1 MKVLRLAA
9 IALFSL
15 APLAVCAQSAPS
27 AGKDVAARA
36 EVGAAVTAVGAD
48 SFAGI
53 SIPFAGGVRGYPDV
67 VYETLLG
74 YRPMKLDLFLP
85 PPSFAAKGPR
95 PVIVYIHGGGWVG
108 GGPRRSAAYSDWPKV
123 LASMAEHGY
132 VVASVSYRFAGEAPF
147 PAAIQDVKA
156 AIRFLRANSAKYGI
170 DSGRFVTIGQSAGGH
185 LASLAA
191 VSCGA
196 PGLSPP
202 ATTIPKAANVELTA
216 SAAKGADEVSDCV
229 QGAVSW
235 FGVYDFSTMP
245 KGKLAGKSPMDM
257 FLHCPD
263 TGCDA
268 DVVKA
273 ASPLSYVTAKTPP
286 ILVMHGAKDRQVPVD
301 QAYRFEAALKAAGV
315 KTDLVI
321 YPDTDHS
328 WINPTPEETGAV
340 SRGALSK
347 SLDFIEALI
356 GDKK

>member
-27 AGKDVAARA
+27 TGKDVAARA

-53 SIPFAGGVRGYPDV
+53 SVPFAGGVRGYPDV

-108 GGPRRSAAYSDWPKV
+108 GGPRRSSAYSDWPKV

-170 DSGRFVTIGQSAGGH
+170 DSVRDDRPVRRRAPRQPRRRQLRRAGT
-185 LASLAA
+185 
-191 VSCGA
+191 V
-196 PGLSPP
+196 
-202 ATTIPKAANVELTA
+202 ATR
-216 SAAKGADEVSDCV
+216 D
-229 QGAVSW
+229 
-235 FGVYDFSTMP
+235 
-245 KGKLAGKSPMDM
+245 
-257 FLHCPD
+257 
-263 TGCDA
+263 
-268 DVVKA
+268 
-273 ASPLSYVTAKTPP
+273 
-286 ILVMHGAKDRQVPVD
+286 
-301 QAYRFEAALKAAGV
+301 
-315 KTDLVI
+315 
-321 YPDTDHS
+321 DHS
-328 WINPTPEETGAV
+328 QGRQCGINRLRRQG
-340 SRGALSK
+340 SG
-347 SLDFIEALI
+347 
-356 GDKK
+356 